1 LNGPISYGRHF
12 LDEDDIAAVTD
23 VLRHGPLTQGPKVA
37 EFEAAVASYVGAK
50 YAVAVA
56 NGTAA
61 LHLAVL
67 AAQLQKGDRLVTSPN
82 TFAASANCALYAGVQ
97 PDFADID
104 PDTLNISTAAL
115 EAACRRSKPP
125 RMIVPVHFA
134 GFACD
139 MPAIKS
145 IAERFGAVVVEDAAH
160 ALGST
165 YPDGT
170 RVGNCRFSDMTIF
183 SFHPVKLIASGEGG
197 MITTNSQE
205 LYQRLLNLRTHGI
218 VKNADRFQHKEEAF
232 TDGKVNPWYYEMQM
246 IGFNYRLTDIQS
258 ALGLSQLKKIDSF
271 VKRRREIAVR
281 YDELFDSKSLISFS
295 QRSGRHASAHHIY
308 PVRINF
314 KDLGT
319 SRNGFFQRLLEKSI
333 SPQVHYI
340 PVHYHPVYR
349 QLGFKKGDYPVAEK
363 YYSEALSLPIFYQL
377 SDEQQDYVASTIL
390 SLLQ

>member
-1 LNGPISYGRHF
+1 
-12 LDEDDIAAVTD
+12 
-23 VLRHGPLTQGPKVA
+23 
-37 EFEAAVASYVGAK
+37 
-50 YAVAVA
+50 
-56 NGTAA
+56 
-61 LHLAVL
+61 
-67 AAQLQKGDRLVTSPN
+67 
-82 TFAASANCALYAGVQ
+82 
-97 PDFADID
+97 
-104 PDTLNISTAAL
+104 
-115 EAACRRSKPP
+115 
-125 RMIVPVHFA
+125 
-134 GFACD
+134 